1 MYSIVYPGKTRELRP
16 RTPRPRMHPAFVPVI
31 LLYVFQALLPSRALA
46 ATALVSQIPHRPEL
60 PVPVAVAEAIN
71 HGTARLPVLD
81 RQDAGAEALD
91 HVLLLPL
98 NLAP

>member
-1 MYSIVYPGKTRELRP
+1 
-16 RTPRPRMHPAFVPVI
+16 MHPAFVPVI

-60 PVPVAVAEAIN
+60 PVPIAVAEALN